1 MSKQQFKDKSIY
13 DYPERIIRT
22 WRLFEN
28 EFSYEMCQLIKG
40 YEVAMYKDSLSLATQ
55 HKQIQV
61 ILNLCRM
68 LKKEW
73 RDATAHDIDD
83 LVVNITKIY
92 SNERGLETHT
102 SHDHKKI
109 LKIFF
114 RWFKLGSRSK
124 ILVGDPEETRLIQ
137 VKNVPDK
144 IVREDLIDDVDL
156 PKLLKA
162 CTGNAR
168 DRAIIAVH
176 YEAGT
181 RAGEL
186 LSLKL
191 KHVKF
196 DNVGAIIHVDGKTG
210 TRPIRLITSVPYL
223 SQWYN
228 AHPFKEDQNYPLWII
243 LKDGKFGAQLTYAAT
258 RMIFQ
263 RRAKQANLGKR
274 VYMHI
279 FRHGEATRTANYM
292 TDAQMRKRHGWSA
305 NSTMPSKYSHLV
317 NADVERVVL
326 EQHGIVKSKSNETT
340 VPIVCNIC
348 KTPNAFDTAICEQC
362 GRPLS
367 EEEAH
372 RIDVIEAEKA
382 AKKQEKLD
390 REMKEM
396 RINQA
401 KIMKALKIEQSI
413 IKD

>member
-1 MSKQQFKDKSIY
+1 
-13 DYPERIIRT
+13 
-22 WRLFEN
+22 
-28 EFSYEMCQLIKG
+28 
-40 YEVAMYKDSLSLATQ
+40 MYKDSLALATQ
-55 HKQIQV
+55 HKQLQTL
-61 ILNLCRM
+61 LNLCRM
-68 LKKEW
+68 LKKDW
-73 RDATAHDIDD
+73 KNVTSSDIDN
-83 LVVNITKIY
+83 LIVNITQTY
-92 SNERGLETHT
+92 SDERGLETHT

-114 RWFKLGSRSK
+114 RWYKLGSRSK
-124 ILVGDPEETRLIQ
+124 ILVGDPQETKLVR

-144 IVREDLIDDVDL
+144 IVREDLIDDNDL

-168 DRAIIAVH
+168 DRALIAVH

-186 LSLKL
+186 LGLKL

-228 AHPFKEDQNYPLWII
+228 AHPFKEDQNYPLWIV
-243 LKDGKFGAQLTYAAT
+243 LKDGKFGQPLGYSAA
-258 RMIFQ
+258 RVIFQ
-263 RRAKQANLGKR
+263 RRAAQARLGKR

-326 EQHGIVKSKSNETT
+326 EQHGIIKPKSRDAII
-340 VPIVCNIC
+340 PIVCNIC
-348 KTPNAFDTAICEQC
+348 KTPNANDAAVCEQC
-362 GRPLS
+362 GKPLS
-367 EEEAH
+367 EEEAN
-372 RIDVIEAEKA
+372 RIDMIEAEKIA
-382 AKKQEKLD
+382 MNQAKHDK
-390 REMKEM
+390 EMEEM

-401 KIMKALKIEQSI
+401 KIMKALNLDSSI